1 MKNNN
6 IELTNEEYEYLQGL
20 NLNLTKANEFYYNYD
35 FFIKYI
41 DKTPKEILE
50 MADSI
55 GKRMLLWFDNIFN
68 DTLENFWGDS
78 YIDLFSGKKSLKD
91 DSCPLNDKESKEY
104 KRYIQYKKIFAASI
118 KTMVENKTKEMQSG
132 FDEMGSI
139 SESNNETVK
148 EYLNLM
154 NDLLGDEYN
163 KPEEDYIDID
173 SKITLYKSVYRDRK
187 KPKISSSMTFIK
199 IMNIVERSN
208 ENQKLSVE
216 ETQIV
221 DYIAKTINYDSIF
234 KALDPKNKYFIQN
247 YIDVIFVVRALADST
262 LNNDYHKY
270 YKDILSHKKSI
281 NQDVS
286 EIISGGYKNT
296 GMGNAVQEMDD
307 YIRAISVNNTYQEFS
322 QYLFNNTSDFNYIKN
337 TNALSDK
344 EIIEKNTKYF
354 EKNAN
359 GKTIKYNVKNGN
371 DTYEY
376 KVKLTDEEIENDKKT
391 ISENRNYLE
400 DDNASLVKI
409 DELKKIIDKKLKK
422 EALTAD
428 ELAKLKN
435 YKIEENIDD
444 ISDEE
449 LTDLKTKLDKV
460 YNQLQNESKTRASKI
475 AALSKANDIIER
487 KKQNIDDNK
496 KVSKFSPLKK
506 WASEITKAACPIVG
520 GMIGCNLAFVLGPVG
535 IVAANAIGAFVITQA
550 KAYANILEEKELSE
564 DEIEIESIEKPT
576 NKVCNNVSKFLKK
589 VHLDKLAK
597 FNMFEKLSN
606 TKNEK
611 VNKFF
616 RNKETLRTIA
626 NSITTG
632 LIALDLTAFGRM
644 MLKKA
649 ALNKKGNTVDA
660 ANKGAGNDVGSEV
673 AKPANSGNTTGT
685 TSTANINTPTNS
697 YGDPEVTSLKI
708 GDTVGANGDL
718 TYGYRNSYDAL
729 YGKNPVKLN
738 QAIMKDNSVASA
750 VYYPNSQGIMENLNL
765 EKGADII
772 AELEKRGYDISKA
785 VINTTNEAG
794 KARAF
799 TKIA

>member
-270 YKDILSHKKSI
+270 YKDILSRKKSI

-376 KVKLTDEEIENDKKT
+376 EVKLTDEEIENDKKT

-564 DEIEIESIEKPT
+564 DEIESIEKPI
-576 NKVCNNVSKFLKK
+576 NKVCNKVSKFLKK

-597 FNMFEKLSN
+597 FNMFKKLSN

-673 AKPANSGNTTGT
+673 AKPANSGNSTGT

-729 YGKNPVKLN
+729 YSKNPVKLN

>member
-55 GKRMLLWFDNIFN
+55 GKRMLLLFDNIFN

-270 YKDILSHKKSI
+270 YKDILSRKKSI

-344 EIIEKNTKYF
+344 EIIEKNMKYF

-376 KVKLTDEEIENDKKT
+376 EVKLTDEEIENDKKT

-506 WASEITKAACPIVG
+506 WASKITKAACPIVG

-597 FNMFEKLSN
+597 FNMFKKLSN

-673 AKPANSGNTTGT
+673 AKPANSGNSTGT

-729 YGKNPVKLN
+729 YSKNPVKLN

-750 VYYPNSQGIMENLNL
+750 VYYPNSHGIMENLNL

>member
-50 MADSI
+50 MTDSI
-55 GKRMLLWFDNIFN
+55 DKMMLLWFDNIFN

-78 YIDLFSGKKSLKD
+78 YNDLFNGKKSLKD

-187 KPKISSSMTFIK
+187 KPKISSSMTFLK

-270 YKDILSHKKSI
+270 YKDILSRKKSI

-286 EIISGGYKNT
+286 EIISGGHKNT
-296 GMGNAVQEMDD
+296 GMGNAVKEMDD

-337 TNALSDK
+337 TNALSNK

-475 AALSKANDIIER
+475 VALSKANDIIER

-506 WASEITKAACPIVG
+506 WASKITKAACPIVG

-626 NSITTG
+626 NSITIG

>member
-50 MADSI
+50 MTDSI
-55 GKRMLLWFDNIFN
+55 DKMMLLWFDNIFN

-187 KPKISSSMTFIK
+187 KPKISSSMTFLK

-270 YKDILSHKKSI
+270 YKDILSRKKSI

-286 EIISGGYKNT
+286 EIISGGHKNT

-337 TNALSDK
+337 ANAISDK

-409 DELKKIIDKKLKK
+409 DELRKIIDKKLKK

-435 YKIEENIDD
+435 FVIEENIDD

-449 LTDLKTKLDKV
+449 LTGLKTEVDKV

-475 AALSKANDIIER
+475 AALTKANDIIER

-506 WASEITKAACPIVG
+506 WASKITKAACPIVG

-535 IVAANAIGAFVITQA
+535 ILAANAIGAFVITQA

-576 NKVCNNVSKFLKK
+576 NKVCNKVSKFLKK

-626 NSITTG
+626 NSITIG

-673 AKPANSGNTTGT
+673 AKPANSGNSTGT

-765 EKGADII
+765 EEGADII

>member
-187 KPKISSSMTFIK
+187 KPKISSSMTFLK

-270 YKDILSHKKSI
+270 YKDILSRKKSI

-286 EIISGGYKNT
+286 EIISGGHKNT
-296 GMGNAVQEMDD
+296 GMGNAVKEMDD

-376 KVKLTDEEIENDKKT
+376 EVKLTDEEIENDKKT
-391 ISENRNYLE
+391 ISENRNYLK

-506 WASEITKAACPIVG
+506 WASKITKAACPIVG

-550 KAYANILEEKELSE
+550 KAYANILEEKELSK

-606 TKNEK
+606 TKNAK
-611 VNKFF
+611 VKKFF

-626 NSITTG
+626 NSITIG

-660 ANKGAGNDVGSEV
+660 VNKGAGNDVGSEV